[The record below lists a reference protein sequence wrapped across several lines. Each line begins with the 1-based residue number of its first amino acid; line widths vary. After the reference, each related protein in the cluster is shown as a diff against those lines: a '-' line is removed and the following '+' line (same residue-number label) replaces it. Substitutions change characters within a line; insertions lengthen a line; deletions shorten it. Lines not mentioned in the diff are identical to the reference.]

1 MNRKLDQL
9 FVALIAAASLAS
21 CSGLKTPCTV
31 NCGGGS
37 GNSSLSLTIS
47 DTPPTGTTILS
58 FNLPIIGITLTPSS
72 GSQVSVFSSNPSAN
86 FDLTRL
92 QSDSNLITSNVTVAA
107 GTYTALNVTVAAP
120 NAVFVNSSGATVGS
134 CAAAAVCGLTGSAA
148 TITYTFP
155 AGSPLIL
162 TSNASQWL
170 NLDFNYNNAIVT
182 TNGIGID
189 MAQSNVLTA
198 STTIPT
204 NIPSGDVANIDDFT
218 GAITALSSSSITVQS
233 SLRGTLTAAISSAIP
248 VYDPEDQCT
257 GGAGLTCI
265 SVGSIVSIQSVL
277 TSSGATNATSIDII
291 DKSPTPSDEVEG
303 IIYPS
308 ACNGGSNIGM
318 ILSDSTIF
326 TSGSPLTSSII
337 GSGVCLSITQTTTYA
352 IDTGILT
359 EQAGIPTSLG
369 FSSPSDLVPGQ
380 MVRAKITGAA
390 TGTNGVNATGT
401 AMILRYSRLSG
412 TVNTVSGGV
421 FTVSGLPTYLGLNGS
436 PQVYT
441 YPNATLLEGA
451 SSLGSLAGLPVSFSA
466 LYLNPNAGVQYPFQ
480 AVKVRAQ

>member
-1 MNRKLDQL
+1 MNRKIYQL
-9 FVALIAAASLAS
+9 LLAIIAVASLAS
-21 CSGLKTPCTV
+21 CSGLKNPCTV

-37 GNSSLSLTIS
+37 GNSSLSITIS
-47 DTPPTGTTILS
+47 DTPPANTTILS
-58 FNLPIIGITLTPSS
+58 FNLPVIGITLTPSS
-72 GSQVSVFSSNPSAN
+72 GSQVPVFSSNPSAD

-92 QSDSNLITSNVTVAA
+92 QSDTNLITSNVTVAA
-107 GTYTALNVTVAAP
+107 GTYTAINVTVAAP
-120 NAVFVNSSGATVGS
+120 NGVFVNSSGATVGS
-134 CAAAAVCGLTGSAA
+134 CAVAGVCSLSGSAA

-155 AGSPLIL
+155 TGSPLTL
-162 TSNASQWL
+162 TSNSSQWV

-189 MAQSNVLTA
+189 VTQSNVLTA

-233 SLRGTLTAAISSAIP
+233 SVRGSLTALIGSGIP
-248 VYDPEDQCT
+248 VYDPPGQCT
-257 GGAGLTCI
+257 GGASLSCI
-265 SVGSIVSIQSVL
+265 GVGSIVSVQSVL
-277 TSSGATNATSIDII
+277 TNTGSTNATSVDII
-291 DKSPTPSDEVEG
+291 DKSTSPADEVEG

-308 ACNGGSNIGM
+308 SCNGGSNFGL

-326 TSGSPLTSSII
+326 TSGSPLLNSII

-359 EQAGIPTSLG
+359 NQAGVPTSLG
-369 FSSPSDLVPGQ
+369 FSSSADLVAGQ
-380 MVRAKITGAA
+380 MVRAKITGAV
-390 TGTNGVNATGT
+390 TGTNGVNATAT
-401 AMILRYSRLSG
+401 AMILRFSRLSG

-421 FTVSGLPTYLGLNGS
+421 FSVTGLPTYLAINGS

-441 YPNATLLEGA
+441 YSNATILEGT
-451 SSLGSLAGLPVSFSA
+451 SSLGSLAGEPVSFSA